1 MFSLTFVL
9 YLQFEQKRGHAAS
22 AVECYM
28 KQYGVSVEQVYSE
41 FYKQVENAWLDI
53 NQECQKPTAVPMPI
67 LIRMVNLSRSLGVI
81 YNEGDGYTHVGKFM
95 KDNIRS
101 LFIDPIV

>member
-1 MFSLTFVL
+1 M
-9 YLQFEQKRGHAAS
+9 
-22 AVECYM
+22 
-28 KQYGVSVEQVYSE
+28 YSE

-53 NQECQKPTAVPMPI
+53 NQECLKPTAVPMPI

-81 YNEGDGYTHVGKFM
+81 YKEGDGYTHVGKFM

-101 LFIDPIV
+101 LFNDPIV